1 MECAY
6 GFTNLVN
13 FLFGTEE
20 SYTEFQIRQTS
31 PAKGKFDILLLVK
44 MPNVFPMPQD
54 LLLESKMSFTFL
66 HVHKN
71 ITHTHNF
78 RRKYGHI
85 QDTASTES

>member
-1 MECAY
+1 MECTY

-54 LLLESKMSFTFL
+54 LLLESKMAFTFL

-71 ITHTHNF
+71 ITQHAQF
-78 RRKYGHI
+78 
-85 QDTASTES
+85 